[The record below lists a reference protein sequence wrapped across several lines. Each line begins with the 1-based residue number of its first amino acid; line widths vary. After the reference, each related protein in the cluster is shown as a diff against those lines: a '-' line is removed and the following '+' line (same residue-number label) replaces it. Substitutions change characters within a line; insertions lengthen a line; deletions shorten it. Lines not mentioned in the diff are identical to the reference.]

1 MCVVSKVL
9 EEKTSNELSAA
20 VMVGRRTSDDEASLG
35 PFGDNDDDDDDDD
48 DNGSFDPNG
57 YSEDES
63 TAGSPRSC
71 LSRTV
76 PDPQALTKLVT
87 RKSRRKSVSFAS
99 FCPPIVVSSN
109 DNGKDGQHLA
119 PPQENA
125 DDVDGDDEEEEVPPA
140 PPVIPAQVAAPV
152 GRVRARAKSSFEP
165 LRATASEPAP
175 TTSKGKRPAL
185 ELSRSGSRL
194 STDGGD
200 ASPSLSIP
208 SPCSMSSP
216 FTRRSGSFCH
226 SNAKRISET
235 HERTK
240 GEDSGGLKT
249 VNQYSVVSKLGTGA
263 YSKVNLVMDN
273 KTKEVRAMKVMK
285 KGLLRKRGALDNV
298 RREMALLKK
307 MDHPNVVNLME
318 VIDDNRHDKL
328 CLVFEYLEKGE
339 IIDLRDNGT
348 TDGVVMPVSEARK
361 AMIDVIDG
369 LSFLHQNLIFHRDIK
384 PANLLLDKDGTVKVA
399 DLGVAICFDSVEE
412 ARNMNSFEGT
422 PAFMPPEVHRG
433 DESAD
438 AHAVDLWALGVTLYV
453 LLFGKLPFFGRNIFE
468 IKKEVLN
475 KPLTVPD
482 SACAYTEHLLERLLE
497 KDPAKRIT
505 MDELKVHPFFLF
517 SAECK
522 HFMTGMKP
530 VELSE
535 DDILQSITTRQWR
548 RLSVMF
554 TKVRSQLKLIN
565 DAVKKVEKA
574 ADDASDVGSL
584 SPYSAR
590 GVERDVLSASSACT
604 DCVETPF
611 HLGSASP
618 PPRPLSARSA
628 SGQSAAAAADGGES
642 PASGS
647 PTSPV
652 TPGRAKWKK
661 LSTMFTTVRSTLQYI
676 NEQVREE
683 RGSESNRKHTAVR
696 QSPGPPQCQPLLTT
710 VPSELSVGTDLGEAC
725 TPLSQFGDPASPVD
739 FLDQTNPR
747 FLETVG
753 SSFCDDEEEEESLPD
768 VDFFS
773 PPPACAPGS
782 PVPATPTPPASAA
795 SVAAAATL
803 FDCDDDG
810 AADEDESED
819 DGEDVFRRTL
829 KAFTDQAGSLRQVP
843 SDRSGTDGGV
853 VIGVGSSK
861 ELLGSAV
868 GTAPL
873 SDTRG
878 GASSTATALRAS
890 ASSPSSLSPCLPAST
905 AMRAAANAAAAVAAA
920 TSPTSDYAAYF
931 AECQRQSQ
939 KLVASAAPHGAYAS
953 HASSPS
959 HAAQQQQQRQQPA
972 QPPVAEVLRRAVAT
986 AAERSL
992 RRGYSPLFA
1001 SQELLAVV
1009 APHLQQQQQHHHH
1022 SNSRQRSTSED

>member
-1 MCVVSKVL
+1 MH
-9 EEKTSNELSAA
+9 TSHHPHHA
-20 VMVGRRTSDDEASLG
+20 
-35 PFGDNDDDDDDDD
+35 
-48 DNGSFDPNG
+48 
-57 YSEDES
+57 
-63 TAGSPRSC
+63 C
-71 LSRTV
+71 L
-76 PDPQALTKLVT
+76 
-87 RKSRRKSVSFAS
+87 
-99 FCPPIVVSSN
+99 
-109 DNGKDGQHLA
+109 
-119 PPQENA
+119 
-125 DDVDGDDEEEEVPPA
+125 
-140 PPVIPAQVAAPV
+140 
-152 GRVRARAKSSFEP
+152 P
-165 LRATASEPAP
+165 LR
-175 TTSKGKRPAL
+175 
-185 ELSRSGSRL
+185 
-194 STDGGD
+194 
-200 ASPSLSIP
+200 
-208 SPCSMSSP
+208 
-216 FTRRSGSFCH
+216 
-226 SNAKRISET
+226 RISET

-249 VNQYSVVSKLGTGA
+249 VNQYSVVRPLGTGA

-399 DLGVAICFDSVEE
+399 DLGVAICFDSVED

-522 HFMTGMKP
+522 NFMTGMKP

-535 DDILQSITTRQWR
+535 EDILQSITTRQWR

-584 SPYSAR
+584 SPYSTR

-604 DCVETPF
+604 DCVETPY

-618 PPRPLSARSA
+618 PPPPLSGRSA
-628 SGQSAAAAADGGES
+628 SGQSAGGGS

-753 SSFCDDEEEEESLPD
+753 SSFCDDEEDEESLPD

-773 PPPACAPGS
+773 PTACVPGS

-803 FDCDDDG
+803 FDCDNDG
-810 AADEDESED
+810 AGADEDESED

-843 SDRSGTDGGV
+843 SGRGEGGGGS
-853 VIGVGSSK
+853 IGVCGVALGSSK
-861 ELLGSAV
+861 ELLGAVASAH
-868 GTAPL
+868 L

-878 GASSTATALRAS
+878 GASSTATALRAT

-905 AMRAAANAAAAVAAA
+905 AMRAAANAAAAAAAA
-920 TSPTSDYAAYF
+920 TEPASDYAAYF

-939 KLVASAAPHGAYAS
+939 KLVASSAAHGPFS
-953 HASSPS
+953 SNSSSPS
-959 HAAQQQQQRQQPA
+959 HSAHQRQQQ

-992 RRGYSPLFA
+992 RRGYSPLFS
-1001 SQELLAVV
+1001 SQELLSVV
-1009 APHLQQQQQHHHH
+1009 APHLQQQQ
-1022 SNSRQRSTSED
+1022 SRQRSTSEDFF